1 MTKQT
6 TRREFVHTNDKY
18 NLTHICMGFDE
29 PIDSKAILAKLT
41 VELPKATNEKVKD
54 TDIFVHKAVQ
64 DAVMFGKA
72 EPQGNGVFI
81 AERKPITHLNV
92 EFRTDLSVKTCLT
105 LCDWICRNITGMK
118 DMALTGYL
126 CYYPKHMTDDDDSP
140 INDFIKV
147 QMMTIT
153 YWHTDAFIQMI
164 RLPFW
169 YFDYLK
175 EEFCDADEEWVQSHV
190 AQMATLLLTTGKDN
204 DNFRFYVN
212 TGEDLTTDPITLDN
226 ARVVTFP
233 AHVDKMHLCVTMTVK
248 SARKFERVFDKEP
261 WIQEIARVE
270 VDPVDYMDGHMT
282 DSSSAFVYLDAYDE
296 YGWDPGD
303 RMRLIDWFLHEF
315 DVKRLSGEGYAFVEP
330 KIEQG
335 HAEMQVE
342 TYDYEKGYNMFG
354 SAVFNCIDPNL
365 VLRAGTYGEICICQL
380 VGDALAD
387 TARFN
392 AASESIHILARPPKD

>member
-1 MTKQT
+1 MTTNQP
-6 TRREFVHTNDKY
+6 RREFVHTNDKY

-29 PIDSKAILAKLT
+29 PIDSSALLAKLRT
-41 VELPKATNEKVKD
+41 ELPKATNEKVKD
-54 TDIFVHKAVQ
+54 TDIFVYSVKDKAFYSQ
-64 DAVMFGKA
+64 AKDIKGMPVMGHSGPA
-72 EPQGNGVFI
+72 EHI
-81 AERKPITHLNV
+81 NV

-105 LCDWICRNITGMK
+105 LCDWICRNVPGMR

-190 AQMATLLLTTGKDN
+190 DQMATLLLTTGKEN
-204 DNFRFYVN
+204 DNFRFYVA
-212 TGEDLTTDPITLDN
+212 TEEEHQSDPITVGEFRALSYP
-226 ARVVTFP
+226 VK
-233 AHVDKMHLCVTMTVK
+233 VDKMHLCVTMTAK
-248 SARKFERVFDKEP
+248 SASRFERIFDKEP
-261 WIQEIARVE
+261 WIHQIGRVE
-270 VDPVDYMDGHMT
+270 AEPVEYIDGPVT
-282 DSSSAFVYLDAYDE
+282 DDSSAFIYLDVYDE
-296 YGWDPGD
+296 DGWDPGD

-315 DVKRLSGEGYAFVEP
+315 DVKRLSGEGYTFVEP

-335 HAEMQVE
+335 HAEMRVE

-354 SAVFNCIDPNL
+354 SAVFNCIDPNY
-365 VLRAGTYGEICICQL
+365 VKRAGIYGETCVCQL

-387 TARFN
+387 MARFT
-392 AASESIHILARPPKD
+392 AASATAHILARPPRD

>member
-1 MTKQT
+1 MTENK

-29 PIDSKAILAKLT
+29 PIDSEAMLAKLR

-54 TDIFVHKAVQ
+54 TDIFVYSVKDKAFYSQ
-64 DAVMFGKA
+64 EKDIKGMPVMGHGGPA
-72 EPQGNGVFI
+72 EHINI
-81 AERKPITHLNV
+81 
-92 EFRTDLSVKTCLT
+92 EFHTDLSVKTCLT
-105 LCDWICRNITGMK
+105 LCDWICRNIPGMK

-126 CYYPKHMTDDDDSP
+126 CYYPEHMTDDDDSP
-140 INDFIKV
+140 VNDFIKV

-175 EEFCDADEEWVQSHV
+175 EEFSDTGDECLQSHV
-190 AQMATLLLTTGKDN
+190 DQMATLLLTTGKEN
-204 DNFRFYVN
+204 DNFRFYVA
-212 TGEDLTTDPITLDN
+212 TEEEHPSDPITVGEFRGLC
-226 ARVVTFP
+226 FP
-233 AHVDKMHLCVTMTVK
+233 AKIAKMHLCVTMTAK
-248 SARKFERVFDKEP
+248 SASRFERIFDKEP
-261 WIQEIARVE
+261 WIQQIARVE
-270 VDPVDYMDGHMT
+270 VDPVEYADGPVT
-282 DSSSAFVYLDAYDE
+282 DNSSAFVYLDAYDE
-296 YGWDPGD
+296 DGWDPGD
-303 RMRLIDWFLHEF
+303 RMRLIDWFLHKF

-330 KIEQG
+330 KIEKG

-354 SAVFNCIDPNL
+354 SAVFNCINPNY
-365 VLRAGTYGEICICQL
+365 VKRAGTYGEICICQL

-387 TARFN
+387 MARFTE
-392 AASESIHILARPPKD
+392 ASETIHILARPPKD

>member
-6 TRREFVHTNDKY
+6 TRKEFTHTNDKY

-29 PIDSKAILAKLT
+29 PIDSEALCARLNE
-41 VELPKATNEKVKD
+41 ELPKLTKEKVKD
-54 TDIFVHKAVQ
+54 TDIFVYGSKEKAFYSQ
-64 DAVMFGKA
+64 AKDLRGNPVMGHSGPA
-72 EPQGNGVFI
+72 EHI
-81 AERKPITHLNV
+81 NV
-92 EFRTDLSVKTCLT
+92 EFRADLSVKTCLT
-105 LCDWICRNITGMK
+105 MCDWICSHIPGMK

-126 CYYPKHMTDDDDSP
+126 CYYPESANEC
-140 INDFIKV
+140 IRV

-175 EEFCDADEEWVQSHV
+175 EEFSDADNECLQSHV
-190 AQMATLLLTTGKDN
+190 DQMATLLLTTGKDN

-212 TGEDLTTDPITLDN
+212 TGEDHAVDPITLGN
-226 ARVVTFP
+226 MREITFP

-248 SARKFERVFDKEP
+248 SARKFESVFDKEP

-270 VDPVDYMDGHMT
+270 VDPVEYADGPVT
-282 DSSSAFVYLDAYDE
+282 DNSSAFVFLDAYND
-296 YGWDPGD
+296 YGWSPCE
-303 RMRLIDWFLHEF
+303 RMMLIDWFLHEF
-315 DVKRLSGEGYAFVEP
+315 DVKRLRGEGYAFVEP

-354 SAVFNCIDPNL
+354 SAVFNCIDPKL
-365 VLRAGTYGEICICQL
+365 VIRAGTYGEICICQL
-380 VGDALAD
+380 VGEALAD
-387 TARFN
+387 MARFN
-392 AASESIHILARPPKD
+392 VASDSIHILARPPKD

>member
-1 MTKQT
+1 MTNQE

-29 PIDSKAILAKLT
+29 PIDSEALCAKLT
-41 VELPKATNEKVKD
+41 EELPKLTKEKVKD
-54 TDIFVHKAVQ
+54 TDIFVSSRKEKAFYSQ
-64 DAVMFGKA
+64 AKDLRGNPIMGHSGPA
-72 EPQGNGVFI
+72 EHI
-81 AERKPITHLNV
+81 NV

-105 LCDWICRNITGMK
+105 MCDWICRNIPDIK

-126 CYYPKHMTDDDDSP
+126 CYYPEAS
-140 INDFIKV
+140 NDCIKV

-175 EEFCDADEEWVQSHV
+175 EEFSDADDECLQSHV
-190 AQMATLLLTTGKDN
+190 DQMATLLLTTGKDN
-204 DNFRFYVN
+204 DNFRFYVA
-212 TGEDLTTDPITLDN
+212 TEKEHTSDPITVGKFRELC
-226 ARVVTFP
+226 FP
-233 AHVDKMHLCVTMTVK
+233 AKVSKMHLCVTMTAK
-248 SARKFERVFDKEP
+248 SASKFERIFNKDLWNQP
-261 WIQEIARVE
+261 IARIE
-270 VDPVDYMDGHMT
+270 VDPIEYADGPVT
-282 DSSSAFVYLDAYDE
+282 DNSSAFVYLNAYDE
-296 YGWDPGD
+296 DGWDPGD

-330 KIEQG
+330 KIEKG

-354 SAVFNCIDPNL
+354 SAVFNCINPNY
-365 VLRAGTYGEICICQL
+365 VTRAGIYGETCVCQL
-380 VGDALAD
+380 VGDALSD
-387 TARFN
+387 MARFT
-392 AASESIHILARPPKD
+392 AASDTVHILARPPKN

>member
-6 TRREFVHTNDKY
+6 TRKEFTHTNDKY

-29 PIDSKAILAKLT
+29 PIDSSALLAKLA
-41 VELPKATNEKVKD
+41 VELPKVTNEKVKD
-54 TDIFVHKAVQ
+54 TDIFLYSVKDKAFYSQ
-64 DAVMFGKA
+64 AKDIKGIPVMGHSGPA
-72 EPQGNGVFI
+72 EHI
-81 AERKPITHLNV
+81 NV
-92 EFRTDLSVKTCLT
+92 EFCTDLSVKTCLT
-105 LCDWICRNITGMK
+105 LCDWICRNIPGMK

-126 CYYPKHMTDDDDSP
+126 CYYPKHMTDDDSAP

-190 AQMATLLLTTGKDN
+190 DQMATLLLTTGKDN

-212 TGEDLTTDPITLDN
+212 TDEDLTTDPITLDN

-270 VDPVDYMDGHMT
+270 VDPVDYMDGHMM

-296 YGWDPGD
+296 YGWDPGE

-392 AASESIHILARPPKD
+392 AASESIHILARSPKD

>member
-41 VELPKATNEKVKD
+41 VELPKVTNEKVKD
-54 TDIFVHKAVQ
+54 TDIFVYSVKDKAFYSQ
-64 DAVMFGKA
+64 EKNIKGMPVMGHSGPA
-72 EPQGNGVFI
+72 EHI
-81 AERKPITHLNV
+81 NV

-105 LCDWICRNITGMK
+105 LCDWICRNIPGMK

-175 EEFCDADEEWVQSHV
+175 EEFSDAEDEFLQSHV
-190 AQMATLLLTTGKDN
+190 DQMATLLLITGKEN
-204 DNFRFYVN
+204 DNFRFYVA
-212 TGEDLTTDPITLDN
+212 TEEEHSSDPITVGEFRELC
-226 ARVVTFP
+226 FP
-233 AHVDKMHLCVTMTVK
+233 AKIAKMHLCVTMTAK
-248 SARKFERVFDKEP
+248 SAGRFERIFDKEP
-261 WIQEIARVE
+261 WIQQIARVE
-270 VDPVDYMDGHMT
+270 VDPVEYADGPVT
-282 DSSSAFVYLDAYDE
+282 DNSSAFVFLDAYDE
-296 YGWDPGD
+296 DGWDPGD

-330 KIEQG
+330 KIEKG

-354 SAVFNCIDPNL
+354 SAVFNCINPNY
-365 VLRAGTYGEICICQL
+365 VTRAGVYGETCVCQL
-380 VGDALAD
+380 VGDALSD
-387 TARFN
+387 MARFTT
-392 AASESIHILARPPKD
+392 ASDTVHILARPPKD